1 MQLTH
6 HKQIGLLADSNCC
19 VWSVIMMI
27 LCRVYLVCS
36 LVRYVYVSVG
46 RFNEAGERK
55 EQYNCTRNKHK

>member
-1 MQLTH
+1 M
-6 HKQIGLLADSNCC
+6 
-19 VWSVIMMI
+19 
-27 LCRVYLVCS
+27 CRVYLVCS